1 MAKAEYR
8 SAQRSRRMIHAALA
22 ELMKEKPL
30 DKITVTD
37 VVKRADL
44 NRGTFYAHY
53 TDIRDVLEHQLED
66 ASNVLISA
74 LQERERNASVQ
85 PDPSVVLHQIE
96 SFFEENIEMY
106 TSILN
111 SSIGGDCMERIRN
124 VFINYMLEHETEFS
138 VKDHERYL
146 VNIMFAS
153 GGVASMYQDWVAGKI
168 PLTLS
173 QLTDCAIAINRD
185 IMC

>member
-53 TDIRDVLEHQLED
+53 TDIRDVLEHQLEE
-66 ASNVLISA
+66 ASNALISA
-74 LQERERNASVQ
+74 LQENTSDS
-85 PDPSVVLHQIE
+85 PDLAVVLRQIE
-96 SFFEENIEMY
+96 TFFEKNIEIY
-106 TSILN
+106 TSMLN
-111 SSIGGDCMERIRN
+111 SSIGGNCMERIRN
-124 VFINYMLEHETEFS
+124 VFVNYMLEHEAEFS

-146 VNIMFAS
+146 VNILFVS
-153 GGVASMYQDWVAGKI
+153 GGVASMYQDWIAGKI

-173 QLTDCAIAINRD
+173 QLTDHAIEISQD
-185 IMC
+185 ITQ